1 MQLEEVYEV
10 VERFCKTFSVP
21 ENDCAIILNY
31 VKTGEDYNR
40 VRRECID
47 ISTDVS
53 TFARVCKPVFAEV
66 GNMRR
71 ETEVFKAAYR
81 FMEYMFVHVDYK
93 MPNNYYNSGIFYFK
107 NFCSLGLSVKETLM
121 AMTVKS
127 RENEPNFIFYYSY
140 SSFEDIKD
148 ETADELCSVIFSY
161 TPEDI
166 CYSRRWHA
174 FLRRLQAAVI
184 KYRLLGNLGEINKIN
199 DLIDSIN
206 EIREKISL
214 ARKVP
219 PAPSAYSYENS
230 DWLYNMKDLISNC
243 YRSFLWLLSD
253 DKNWENKLLQYKDSV
268 FTYSEQLD
276 AFACEDGW
284 RSTFIEA
291 FTALIKDDEIRAKL
305 FSKESM
311 SVANGYG
318 LSSKLEEAY
327 TTYHDTY
334 LLFNGMCFSPNKK
347 VNAFCNAELDKR
359 KKELGEEFKRFAAE
373 QELPKSNAELI
384 SALFEKWKDED
395 AVFEGFAS
403 LAEVE
408 AYAKTQ
414 KLNSARLLSKFDF
427 SLTVYGRDKVT
438 PVSENVLKVFVDKYF
453 SMKDIYRNKMC
464 DGMAAHFDKT
474 SFRQFLDN
482 VYAVWEASDFDNKL
496 KAAVV
501 PYCFYASNENLSKF
515 KKRCI
520 ALCDAGRHA
529 LTAYI
534 IRVLALNG
542 GKYALML
549 VDGIAN
555 KFPYPKAKQVAKNAM
570 AEAAE
575 KYNIPVEVLA
585 DIIIPSCGFGADGTR
600 AFGKDLTLT
609 LMPGGEVRIT
619 RGEKVIKSLPSD
631 TDAETKKE
639 FSELKKDV
647 KTVAKLQT
655 VRLERA
661 LMFGRCW
668 NYKSFRS
675 CYMQNP
681 VIRNL
686 TTNLIWGKYTEDG
699 SLIEAFRFGAD
710 CRAENADYDE
720 VTFSDGDIIA
730 LVHVCDLTEEQL
742 SAWRTYVDDNEIKQ
756 PFLQISAKV
765 LFPENVNPKTQFIE
779 FEKYPFNFSHLQR
792 VVRKYDMEKTE
803 TIDGGGFDGFYLF
816 DSESGLGIELLMEG
830 LYFGCDYDEGKNL
843 SVGFYCK
850 KDEDRNEYINPCE
863 FPTRI
868 VSSVLSSL
876 AAVMPELQ
884 LSQTGKTVK
893 KNFVPYVAEGVDFDE
908 EEEAPAPESAP
919 APTPA
924 AEQSAEA
931 EAQEEA
937 EAEVKVQTEAAA
949 EIAVAQDSDKVE
961 KAAPAV
967 NMHNS
972 APSADGADMSDYLE
986 FSEGTSNKFW
996 KIEVRGNS
1004 HTVIYGRIGAEGREV
1019 VKTFSS
1025 ADEAMS
1031 DAQKLV
1037 ASKIK
1042 KGYSRK

>member
-1 MQLEEVYEV
+1 M
-10 VERFCKTFSVP
+10 
-21 ENDCAIILNY
+21 
-31 VKTGEDYNR
+31 
-40 VRRECID
+40 
-47 ISTDVS
+47 
-53 TFARVCKPVFAEV
+53 
-66 GNMRR
+66 
-71 ETEVFKAAYR
+71 
-81 FMEYMFVHVDYK
+81 
-93 MPNNYYNSGIFYFK
+93 
-107 NFCSLGLSVKETLM
+107 
-121 AMTVKS
+121 
-127 RENEPNFIFYYSY
+127 
-140 SSFEDIKD
+140 
-148 ETADELCSVIFSY
+148 
-161 TPEDI
+161 
-166 CYSRRWHA
+166 
-174 FLRRLQAAVI
+174 
-184 KYRLLGNLGEINKIN
+184 
-199 DLIDSIN
+199 
-206 EIREKISL
+206 
-214 ARKVP
+214 
-219 PAPSAYSYENS
+219 
-230 DWLYNMKDLISNC
+230 
-243 YRSFLWLLSD
+243 
-253 DKNWENKLLQYKDSV
+253 
-268 FTYSEQLD
+268 
-276 AFACEDGW
+276 
-284 RSTFIEA
+284 
-291 FTALIKDDEIRAKL
+291 
-305 FSKESM
+305 
-311 SVANGYG
+311 
-318 LSSKLEEAY
+318 
-327 TTYHDTY
+327 
-334 LLFNGMCFSPNKK
+334 
-347 VNAFCNAELDKR
+347 
-359 KKELGEEFKRFAAE
+359 
-373 QELPKSNAELI
+373 
-384 SALFEKWKDED
+384 
-395 AVFEGFAS
+395 
-403 LAEVE
+403 
-408 AYAKTQ
+408 
-414 KLNSARLLSKFDF
+414 
-427 SLTVYGRDKVT
+427 
-438 PVSENVLKVFVDKYF
+438 
-453 SMKDIYRNKMC
+453 
-464 DGMAAHFDKT
+464 
-474 SFRQFLDN
+474 
-482 VYAVWEASDFDNKL
+482 
-496 KAAVV
+496 
-501 PYCFYASNENLSKF
+501 
-515 KKRCI
+515 
-520 ALCDAGRHA
+520 
-529 LTAYI
+529 
-534 IRVLALNG
+534 
-542 GKYALML
+542 
-549 VDGIAN
+549 
-555 KFPYPKAKQVAKNAM
+555 
-570 AEAAE
+570 
-575 KYNIPVEVLA
+575 
-585 DIIIPSCGFGADGTR
+585 
-600 AFGKDLTLT
+600 
-609 LMPGGEVRIT
+609 
-619 RGEKVIKSLPSD
+619 
-631 TDAETKKE
+631 
-639 FSELKKDV
+639 
-647 KTVAKLQT
+647 
-655 VRLERA
+655 
-661 LMFGRCW
+661 
-668 NYKSFRS
+668 
-675 CYMQNP
+675 
-681 VIRNL
+681 